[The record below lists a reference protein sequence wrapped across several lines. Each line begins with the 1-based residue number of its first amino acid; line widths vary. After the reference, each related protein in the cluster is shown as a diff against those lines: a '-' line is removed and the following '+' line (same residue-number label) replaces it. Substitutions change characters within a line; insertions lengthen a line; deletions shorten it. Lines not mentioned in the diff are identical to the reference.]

1 MGDSDHPLSPPR
13 LNIESDDFSRP
24 RSASIQTRRSWP
36 LLPTLEVTNSQ
47 SSNTFNPN
55 NVISPIIDE
64 DETRS
69 IPTTSSDSE
78 SSTSSNYGIFE
89 EKDTTFDAAHNNV
102 NSNDNTVNDLN
113 RRRST
118 LGGGTRRDSA
128 GTLVEAAL
136 DQVEARDRHVRFPDH
151 IAEAGSLVERMLSTK
166 RPSTSSH
173 HQSQQSHHTTIEE
186 AAENDFGSIERQQT
200 NHTHQSPTFSNNS
213 NTLGG
218 GSVLASLMKLESQRR
233 QPSVKRRKTIKRKKV
248 NNGDVDILCRIVI
261 LTI

>member
-1 MGDSDHPLSPPR
+1 M
-13 LNIESDDFSRP
+13 
-24 RSASIQTRRSWP
+24 
-36 LLPTLEVTNSQ
+36 
-47 SSNTFNPN
+47 

-64 DETRS
+64 DENRS

-89 EKDTTFDAAHNNV
+89 EKDTAYDTTNHKEVKSDE
-102 NSNDNTVNDLN
+102 TVTDSN

-118 LGGGTRRDSA
+118 LGGGMRRDSA

-166 RPSTSSH
+166 RPSTGSH
-173 HQSQQSHHTTIEE
+173 NQTHQTHHNTIEE
-186 AAENDFGSIERQQT
+186 TAENDFGSIERQQT

-213 NTLGG
+213 NSLGG

-248 NNGDVDILCRIVI
+248 NKGLHIFFVEL
-261 LTI
+261 LY